1 MNATE
6 TKALLEKQFTGIEIK
21 IVNEGLVIKR
31 EDLLRVAKFLKES
44 PEFRLDYLSLIT
56 GVDYLEFLESVYHLY
71 SAEKRTGPVVLKVR
85 VPRND
90 TKIPS
95 LVPIYRGAEFQEREA
110 YDMMGFI
117 YEGHPDPRR
126 IFMWEGF
133 EGFPLRKD
141 YVPEDADVLEWED
154 VEWLERHNVKVP
166 EEYKAFAQQLKASG
180 KVARAERPKPG
191 TEAV

>member
-85 VPRND
+85 VPRTD